1 MIRYTLNRLLVF
13 IPMLVMISILAFVV
27 SVSSPGDPINRLLSG
42 NQEESADAKNGNPN
56 LETDKKALR
65 HQLGLDLPVFYLS
78 IHTLADIDT
87 ILRFEQLD
95 EHAFMQGL
103 ARESG
108 RPELVVQWINQVH
121 LTSAILDSLKPD
133 SIQST
138 PSFQSDLSAC
148 RNLIESLCISQ
159 TITSMDAKQD
169 SISLLLGS
177 SPLFS
182 DAKLPWENSLQLTEQ
197 LKTEKQSWKKWIPKI
212 CWSGLQNQYHRW
224 MFGDGEE
231 RKGIIRGDF
240 GLSFRDGQPIS
251 DRILPR
257 FKWTL
262 GIASISIILAFF
274 VGIPTGVIAGSKVG
288 SWFDRMHGIIA
299 FAMLS
304 LPGFF
309 VATGLLVLFSNPDV
323 LDWFPSSGVKDLSTF
338 DPNWTFWKRVQHYA
352 PFLILPIFC
361 FTYASAAFISVQ
373 VRNSIREQMKQDY
386 IRTARAKGISETRI
400 LIHHALRNSLSPIIT
415 LFGQSLPMLFGGS
428 VIIESIFSIP
438 GMGLE
443 IYESVI
449 NYDYPM
455 IVALFTIIG
464 LLTML
469 GNLISDILYAW
480 ADPRVRYTSANDR
493 I

>member
-13 IPMLVMISILAFVV
+13 IPMLVMISLLAFVL
-27 SVSSPGDPINRLLSG
+27 SVSSPGDPVNRLLSG

-65 HQLGLDLPVFYLS
+65 HQLGLDLPVFYFG

-87 ILRFEQLD
+87 LHRFEQLN
-95 EHAFMQGL
+95 EHATMQRL
-103 ARESG
+103 SRESG
-108 RPELVVQWINQVH
+108 RPELVVQWIHQVH

-133 SIQST
+133 SIQNTSIFK
-138 PSFQSDLSAC
+138 SNLSAC
-148 RNLIESLCISQ
+148 RNLIESLCLSQ
-159 TITSMDAKQD
+159 TRTSMDTKQD
-169 SISLLLGS
+169 SVSLLLGS
-177 SPLFS
+177 SSIFTEAQLS
-182 DAKLPWENSLQLTEQ
+182 WEKSLQISGK
-197 LKTEKQSWKKWIPKI
+197 LKSEKQSWKKWIPSI
-212 CWSGLQNQYHRW
+212 CWNGFQNQYHRW

-251 DRILPR
+251 ERILPR
-257 FKWTL
+257 FKWTVC
-262 GIASISIILAFF
+262 IAAISIFLAFF
-274 VGIPTGVIAGSKVG
+274 IGIPIGIIAGSKAG
-288 SWFDRMHGIIA
+288 SWFERVHGLLA
-299 FAMLS
+299 FALIS

-309 VATGLLVLFSNPDV
+309 VATALLVLFSNPDV

-338 DPNWTFWKRVQHYA
+338 DPNWPFSKRIQHYL
-352 PFLILPIFC
+352 PYLILPIFS
-361 FTYASAAFISVQ
+361 FTYASAAFISIQ
-373 VRNSIREQMKQDY
+373 VRNSIWEQMKQDY

-480 ADPRVRYTSANDR
+480 ADPRVRYTSKND
-493 I
+493 

>member
-56 LETDKKALR
+56 LEADKKALR
-65 HQLGLDLPVFYLS
+65 HQLGLDLPVFYFS
-78 IHTLADIDT
+78 IQTLADIDT
-87 ILRFEQLD
+87 LHRFEQLN

-108 RPELVVQWINQVH
+108 RPELVVQWIHQVH

-133 SIQST
+133 SIQNT

-159 TITSMDAKQD
+159 TRTSMDAKQD

-177 SPLFS
+177 SALFS
-182 DAKLPWENSLQLTEQ
+182 DAKVTWKKSLQIAEQ

-212 CWSGLQNQYHRW
+212 CWNGLQNQYHRW
-224 MFGDGEE
+224 MFGDGKE

-274 VGIPTGVIAGSKVG
+274 IGIPTGVIAGSKVG
-288 SWFDRMHGIIA
+288 SWFDSMHRIIA

-338 DPNWTFWKRVQHYA
+338 DPNWTFGKRVQHYA
-352 PFLILPIFC
+352 PYLILPIFC
-361 FTYASAAFISVQ
+361 FTYASAAFISIQ

-386 IRTARAKGISETRI
+386 IRTARAKGISEKRI

-428 VIIESIFSIP
+428 VIIESVFSIP

-480 ADPRVRYTSANDR
+480 ADPRVRYSKQNN
-493 I
+493 IN

>member
-13 IPMLVMISILAFVV
+13 IPMLVMISLLAFVV
-27 SVSSPGDPINRLLSG
+27 SVSSPGDPVNRLLSG

-56 LETDKKALR
+56 LEADKKALR
-65 HQLGLDLPVFYLS
+65 HQLGLDLPVFYFS
-78 IHTLADIDT
+78 MHTIADIDT
-87 ILRFEQLD
+87 IHRFEQLN

-108 RPELVVQWINQVH
+108 RPELVVQWIHQVH
-121 LTSAILDSLKPD
+121 LTTAILDSLKPD
-133 SIQST
+133 SIQNT

-159 TITSMDAKQD
+159 TRTSMDAKQD

-177 SPLFS
+177 SALFS
-182 DAKLPWENSLQLTEQ
+182 DAKVSWEKSIQIAEQ

-212 CWSGLQNQYHRW
+212 CWNGLQNQYHRW

-240 GLSFRDGQPIS
+240 GISFRDGQPIS

-262 GIASISIILAFF
+262 SIAAISIILAFF
-274 VGIPTGVIAGSKVG
+274 IGIPTGVIAGSKVG
-288 SWFDRMHGIIA
+288 SWFDRIHRIIA

-309 VATGLLVLFSNPDV
+309 VATGLLVLFSNPDF

-338 DPNWTFWKRVQHYA
+338 DPNWSFGKRVQHYA
-352 PFLILPIFC
+352 PYLILPIFC
-361 FTYASAAFISVQ
+361 FTYASAAFISIQ

-415 LFGQSLPMLFGGS
+415 LFGQSLPMLLGGS

-464 LLTML
+464 FLTML

-480 ADPRVRYTSANDR
+480 ADPRVRYTSKNDR
-493 I
+493 L

>member
-1 MIRYTLNRLLVF
+1 MIRFTLSRLLVF

-65 HQLGLDLPVFYLS
+65 HQLGLDLPVFYFS

-87 ILRFEQLD
+87 IHRFEQLN
-95 EHAFMQGL
+95 EHAFIQGL

-108 RPELVVQWINQVH
+108 RPELVVQWIHQVH
-121 LTSAILDSLKPD
+121 LTSALLDSLKPD
-133 SIQST
+133 SIQNTSD
-138 PSFQSDLSAC
+138 FQLNHRAC
-148 RNLIESLCISQ
+148 KNVIASLCISKSEK
-159 TITSMDAKQD
+159 TIDTKQD

-177 SPLFS
+177 STLFS
-182 DAKLPWENSLQLTEQ
+182 EAQLSWDKSLQISEQ
-197 LKTEKQSWKKWIPKI
+197 LKTDKQSWKKWIPRI
-212 CWSGLQNQYHRW
+212 CWNGLQNQYNRW
-224 MFGDGEE
+224 MFGDGAE
-231 RKGIIRGDF
+231 RQGIIRGDF

-262 GIASISIILAFF
+262 SIASISIFLAFF
-274 VGIPTGVIAGSKVG
+274 IGIPTGVIAGSKVG
-288 SWFDRMHGIIA
+288 SSFDRMHRIIA

-338 DPNWTFWKRVQHYA
+338 DPNWSFGKRVQHYA
-352 PFLILPIFC
+352 PYLILPIFC
-361 FTYASAAFISVQ
+361 FTYASAAFVSIQ

-480 ADPRVRYTSANDR
+480 TDPRVRYTNKND
-493 I
+493 

>member
-13 IPMLVMISILAFVV
+13 IPMLVMISLLAFVV

-65 HQLGLDLPVFYLS
+65 HQLGLDLPVFYFS
-78 IHTLADIDT
+78 IHTLSDIDT
-87 ILRFEQLD
+87 IHRFEQLN

-108 RPELVVQWINQVH
+108 RPELVVQWIHQVH

-133 SIQST
+133 SIQNTSD
-138 PSFQSDLSAC
+138 FQSNHRAC
-148 RNLIESLCISQ
+148 KYLIASLCISKSE
-159 TITSMDAKQD
+159 SMMDTKQD

-177 SPLFS
+177 SSIFS
-182 DAKLPWENSLQLTEQ
+182 DANVSWEKSLQIDKQ
-197 LKTEKQSWKKWIPKI
+197 LKSEKQSWKKWIPKI
-212 CWSGLQNQYHRW
+212 CWNSFQNQYHRW

-251 DRILPR
+251 ERILPR
-257 FKWTL
+257 FKWTVS
-262 GIASISIILAFF
+262 ITAISIFLAFF
-274 VGIPTGVIAGSKVG
+274 IGIPTGIIAGSKVD
-288 SWFDRMHGIIA
+288 SWFERVHGLIA
-299 FAMLS
+299 FALIS
-304 LPGFF
+304 LPSFF
-309 VATGLLVLFSNPDV
+309 FATALLVLFSNPDV

-338 DPNWTFWKRVQHYA
+338 DPNWPLSKRLQHYF
-352 PFLILPIFC
+352 PYLILPIFS
-361 FTYASAAFISVQ
+361 FTYASAAFISIQ

-415 LFGQSLPMLFGGS
+415 LFGQSMPMLFGGS

-455 IVALFTIIG
+455 IVALFSIIG
-464 LLTML
+464 FLTML

-480 ADPRVRYTSANDR
+480 ADPRVRYTSKNDR
-493 I
+493 L

>member
-27 SVSSPGDPINRLLSG
+27 SVSSPGDPVNRLLSG

-56 LETDKKALR
+56 LEKDKKALR
-65 HQLGLDLPVFYLS
+65 HQLGLDLPVFYFS
-78 IHTLADIDT
+78 MHTLADIDT
-87 ILRFEQLD
+87 IHRFEHLN

-121 LTSAILDSLKPD
+121 LTSALLDSLKPD
-133 SIQST
+133 SIQNSS
-138 PSFQSDLSAC
+138 SFQSSFNPC
-148 RNLIESLCISQ
+148 KNLLESLCISQ
-159 TITSMDAKQD
+159 TRTSMDAKQD

-177 SPLFS
+177 SALFS
-182 DAKLPWENSLQLTEQ
+182 DAKVPWEKSIKIAEQ
-197 LKTEKQSWKKWIPKI
+197 LKTEKQSWKKWIPRI
-212 CWSGLQNQYHRW
+212 CWNGLQNQYHRW
-224 MFGDGEE
+224 MFGDGDE

-262 GIASISIILAFF
+262 SIAFISIFIAFF
-274 VGIPTGVIAGSKVG
+274 IGIPTGVIAGSKVG
-288 SWFDRMHGIIA
+288 SWFERVHGLLA
-299 FAMLS
+299 FALIS
-304 LPGFF
+304 LPSFF
-309 VATGLLVLFSNPDV
+309 VATALLVLFSNPDF

-338 DPNWTFWKRVQHYA
+338 DPNWTFWKRIQHYL
-352 PFLILPIFC
+352 PYLILPIFS
-361 FTYASAAFISVQ
+361 FTYASAAFISIQ

-455 IVALFTIIG
+455 IVTLFTIIG

-480 ADPRVRYTSANDR
+480 ADPRVRYSKQNN
-493 I
+493 IN

>member
-1 MIRYTLNRLLVF
+1 L
-13 IPMLVMISILAFVV
+13 
-27 SVSSPGDPINRLLSG
+27 
-42 NQEESADAKNGNPN
+42 
-56 LETDKKALR
+56 
-65 HQLGLDLPVFYLS
+65 
-78 IHTLADIDT
+78 
-87 ILRFEQLD
+87 
-95 EHAFMQGL
+95 
-103 ARESG
+103 
-108 RPELVVQWINQVH
+108 H
-121 LTSAILDSLKPD
+121 LTVAILDSLKPD
-133 SIQST
+133 SIQNTSD
-138 PSFQSDLSAC
+138 FQSNLSAC
-148 RNLIESLCISQ
+148 KNLLGSLCISQ
-159 TITSMDAKQD
+159 TRTSMDANQD

-177 SPLFS
+177 SALFS
-182 DAKLPWENSLQLTEQ
+182 DVKVSWVKSLQISEK
-197 LKTEKQSWKKWIPKI
+197 LKSKKHSWKKWIPKI
-212 CWSGLQNQYHRW
+212 CWIGFQNQYHRW

-251 DRILPR
+251 ERILPR
-257 FKWTL
+257 FKWTVS
-262 GIASISIILAFF
+262 IAAISIFLAFF
-274 VGIPTGVIAGSKVG
+274 IGIPTGIIAGSKVG
-288 SWFDRMHGIIA
+288 FWFERVHGLLA
-299 FAMLS
+299 FALIS

-309 VATGLLVLFSNPDV
+309 VATALLVLFSNPDV

-338 DPNWTFWKRVQHYA
+338 DPNWPFWKRIQHYL
-352 PFLILPIFC
+352 PYLILPIFS
-361 FTYASAAFISVQ
+361 FTYASAAFISIQ

-480 ADPRVRYTSANDR
+480 ADPRVRFTTQNN
-493 I
+493 IM

>member
-1 MIRYTLNRLLVF
+1 MIRFTLNRLLVF

-42 NQEESADAKNGNPN
+42 NQGESADAKNGNPN

-65 HQLGLDLPVFYLS
+65 HQLGLDLPVFYIS

-87 ILRFEQLD
+87 IHRFEQLN

-108 RPELVVQWINQVH
+108 RPELVVQWIHQVH

-133 SIQST
+133 TIQNTS
-138 PSFQSDLSAC
+138 SFQS
-148 RNLIESLCISQ
+148 NLVASKNLFESLCISQ
-159 TITSMDAKQD
+159 TRTSMDAKQD

-177 SPLFS
+177 SALFS
-182 DAKLPWENSLQLTEQ
+182 DAKVSWEKSIQIAEQ
-197 LKTEKQSWKKWIPKI
+197 LKTEKQSYKKWIPRI
-212 CWSGLQNQYHRW
+212 CWNGLQNQYHRW

-240 GLSFRDGQPIS
+240 GLSFRDRQPIS
-251 DRILPR
+251 DCILPR

-262 GIASISIILAFF
+262 SIASISIFLAFF
-274 VGIPTGVIAGSKVG
+274 IGIPTGVITGSKVG
-288 SWFDRMHGIIA
+288 SSFNRMHRIIA

-309 VATGLLVLFSNPDV
+309 VATGLLVLFSNPDI

-338 DPNWTFWKRVQHYA
+338 DPNWSFGKRVQHYA
-352 PFLILPIFC
+352 PYLILPIFC
-361 FTYASAAFISVQ
+361 FTYASAAFVSIQ

-480 ADPRVRYTSANDR
+480 TDPRVRYTNKNE
-493 I
+493 

>member
-13 IPMLVMISILAFVV
+13 IPMLVMISLLAFVV
-27 SVSSPGDPINRLLSG
+27 SVSSPGDPVNRLLSG
-42 NQEESADAKNGNPN
+42 NREESADAKNGNPN

-65 HQLGLDLPVFYLS
+65 HQLGLDLPVFYFS

-87 ILRFEQLD
+87 IHRFEQLN
-95 EHAFMQGL
+95 EHATMQSF

-108 RPELVVQWINQVH
+108 RPEMVVQWIQELH
-121 LTSAILDSLKPD
+121 LTGAILDSLKPD
-133 SIQST
+133 SIQNTSD
-138 PSFQSDLSAC
+138 FQSNHRAC
-148 RNLIESLCISQ
+148 KNLIASLCIAKSENL
-159 TITSMDAKQD
+159 MDAKQD
-169 SISLLLGS
+169 SITLLLGS
-177 SPLFS
+177 SSIFS
-182 DAKLPWENSLQLTEQ
+182 DAKVSWEKSLKIDEQ
-197 LKTEKQSWKKWIPKI
+197 LNSEKQTWKKWIPKI
-212 CWSGLQNQYHRW
+212 CWNGLQNQYNRW

-251 DRILPR
+251 ERILPR
-257 FKWTL
+257 FKWTVS
-262 GIASISIILAFF
+262 IATISILLAFF
-274 VGIPTGVIAGSKVG
+274 IGIPIGVIAGIKVG
-288 SWFDRMHGIIA
+288 SWFERVHGLLS
-299 FAMLS
+299 FALIS

-309 VATGLLVLFSNPDV
+309 VATALLVLFSNPDV

-338 DPNWTFWKRVQHYA
+338 DPNWPFWKRIQHYI
-352 PFLILPIFC
+352 PYLILPIFS
-361 FTYASAAFISVQ
+361 FTYASAAFISIQ
-373 VRNSIREQMKQDY
+373 VRNSIREQMKLDY
-386 IRTARAKGISETRI
+386 IRTARAIGISETRI
-400 LIHHALRNSLSPIIT
+400 LIHHALRNSMSPIIT
-415 LFGQSLPMLFGGS
+415 LFGQSLPILFGGS

-480 ADPRVRYTSANDR
+480 ADPRVRYTTQNN
-493 I
+493 IK

>member
-42 NQEESADAKNGNPN
+42 NHEESADAKNGNPN
-56 LETDKKALR
+56 LEADKKALR
-65 HQLGLDLPVFYLS
+65 HQLGLDLPVFYFS
-78 IHTLADIDT
+78 MHTLADIDT
-87 ILRFEQLD
+87 LHRFEQLN

-108 RPELVVQWINQVH
+108 RPELVVQWIHQVH

-133 SIQST
+133 SIQNTS
-138 PSFQSDLSAC
+138 SFQTDLSAC
-148 RNLIESLCISQ
+148 RNLIESLCIYQ
-159 TITSMDAKQD
+159 TSTNMDAKQD
-169 SISLLLGS
+169 SITLLLGS
-177 SPLFS
+177 SALFY
-182 DAKLPWENSLQLTEQ
+182 DAKVSWEKSLQIAEQ

-212 CWSGLQNQYHRW
+212 CWNGLQNQYHRW
-224 MFGDGEE
+224 MFGDGDE

-262 GIASISIILAFF
+262 SIAAISIFIAFF
-274 VGIPTGVIAGSKVG
+274 IGIPTGVIAGSKVG
-288 SWFDRMHGIIA
+288 SWFDRMHSIIA

-338 DPNWTFWKRVQHYA
+338 DPNWTFWKRIQHYA
-352 PFLILPIFC
+352 PYLILPIFC
-361 FTYASAAFISVQ
+361 FTYASAAFISIQ

-480 ADPRVRYTSANDR
+480 ADPRVRFTKQNN
-493 I
+493 IK

>member
-13 IPMLVMISILAFVV
+13 IPMLVMISLLAFVV
-27 SVSSPGDPINRLLSG
+27 SVSSPGDPVNRLLSG

-56 LETDKKALR
+56 LDADKKALR
-65 HQLGLDLPVFYLS
+65 HQLGLDLPVFYFS

-87 ILRFEQLD
+87 IHRFEQLN
-95 EHAFMQGL
+95 EHAIMQGL

-108 RPELVVQWINQVH
+108 RPELVVQWIHEVH
-121 LTSAILDSLKPD
+121 LTSALLDSLKPD
-133 SIQST
+133 SIQNTS
-138 PSFQSDLSAC
+138 SFQSSYSTC
-148 RNLIESLCISQ
+148 RRLFESLCISQ
-159 TITSMDAKQD
+159 TRTSMDTKQD

-177 SPLFS
+177 SALFS
-182 DAKLPWENSLQLTEQ
+182 DAKVSWEKSLQVSEQ

-212 CWSGLQNQYHRW
+212 CWNGLQNQYHRW

-251 DRILPR
+251 ERILPR
-257 FKWTL
+257 FKWTVS
-262 GIASISIILAFF
+262 IAAISIFLAFF
-274 VGIPTGVIAGSKVG
+274 IGIPTGVIAGSKVG

-299 FAMLS
+299 FALIS

-338 DPNWTFWKRVQHYA
+338 DPNWTFLKRVQHYA
-352 PFLILPIFC
+352 PYLILPIFC
-361 FTYASAAFISVQ
+361 FTYASAAFISIQ

-400 LIHHALRNSLSPIIT
+400 LIQHALRNSLSPIIT
-415 LFGQSLPMLFGGS
+415 LFGQSMPMLFGGS

-464 LLTML
+464 FLTML

-480 ADPRVRYTSANDR
+480 ADPRVRYTSSNDR
-493 I
+493 L